1 MNYSTFCIEEF
12 DGEESDSSESSYKIV
27 IGGGNDLS
35 NSFIDRIYILRDG
48 DQANLTAKNLI
59 TFDWFTDNYDYEA
72 FIEDY
77 CLIHRL
83 KEDKEYLIKCL
94 QEQVKSQASPSRLD

>member
-1 MNYSTFCIEEF
+1 M
-12 DGEESDSSESSYKIV
+12 
-27 IGGGNDLS
+27 
-35 NSFIDRIYILRDG
+35 YIFRDG
-48 DQANLTAKNLI
+48 DTKNISAKNMI
-59 TFDWFTDNYDYEA
+59 THGWFTCSYNYED

>member
-1 MNYSTFCIEEF
+1 MNNSTFCIEEF

-35 NSFIDRIYILRDG
+35 NSFIDRIYILRDS
-48 DQANLTAKNLI
+48 DPENLTAKNMI
-59 TFDWFTDNYDYEA
+59 TFNWFKNCYDFES

-94 QEQVKSQASPSRLD
+94 QEQVKSQTSPSRLD